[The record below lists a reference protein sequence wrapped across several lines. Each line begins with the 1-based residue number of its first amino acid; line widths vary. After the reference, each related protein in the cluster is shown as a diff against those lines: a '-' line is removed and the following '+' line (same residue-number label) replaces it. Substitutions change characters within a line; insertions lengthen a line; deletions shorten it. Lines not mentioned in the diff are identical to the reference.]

1 MGSFVPMLDLA
12 PLHPQIVHFV
22 VALLVVGVALRW
34 IALTGKVPFAGPAA
48 TTLLLLGSLAA
59 VLAVASGT
67 AAHEAVERIPGVG
80 AAVRDHED
88 WGHTTRNVFLVV
100 AALEVIALF
109 LGRRPLRRWALLLSG
124 IVGLYGGYALV
135 ETGEK
140 GGDLV
145 YSYAGGPGLRTGD
158 TADIGRLLNAG
169 LYEQALVDRA
179 RHQSASA
186 GALIDE
192 LARRSPGD
200 TTIALL
206 HIESQLLDRQDAKG
220 ALAAVT
226 ALHPA
231 PDNPRL
237 AVRAG
242 LLTADA
248 YVVLGE
254 PDSARAL
261 VRRLVAQYPMSQR
274 LRDRLAQLGG

>member
-1 MGSFVPMLDLA
+1 MPSLGS
-12 PLHPQIVHFV
+12 LHPQIVHFV
-22 VALLVVGVALRW
+22 VALLLVGVALRW

-48 TTLLLLGSLAA
+48 TTLLLLGTLAA

-109 LGRRPLRRWALLLSG
+109 LARRPPVRLWALVLSG
-124 IVGLYGGYALV
+124 LVGLYGSYAV
-135 ETGEK
+135 FETGDK
-140 GGDLV
+140 GGELV
-145 YSYAGGPGLRTGD
+145 YSYAGGPGLRSGD
-158 TADIGRLLNAG
+158 TTDIGRLLSAG

-186 GALIDE
+186 AALFDE

-206 HIESQLLDRQDAKG
+206 HIESQLRDRQDAQG
-220 ALAAVT
+220 ALAALT
-226 ALHPA
+226 AWHPA

-237 AVRAG
+237 VVRAG

-248 YVVLGE
+248 YVALGE

-261 VRRLVAQYPMSQR
+261 VRRLVALYPMFQR
-274 LRDRLAQLGG
+274 LKDRLAQLGG